1 MAVAGSEA
9 AARCMVK
16 STRGAIL
23 FIGETHLLVEDVET
37 NLILTGNQNELNRID
52 FNQKG
57 ENPKCTRLGLGLTR
71 LSHALPECRVG
82 LGPAQRQAAL
92 AEAGW

>member
-1 MAVAGSEA
+1 MVVASSEA
-9 AARCMVK
+9 AAWCMVK

-23 FIGETHLLVEDVET
+23 FIGETLLLVEDVET
-37 NLILTGNQNELNRID
+37 NLILTGNQNELDQIEI
-52 FNQKG
+52 NQKG

-82 LGPAQRQAAL
+82 LGPAQR
-92 AEAGW
+92 